1 MRKRAK
7 RVFVG
12 ILLGLPA
19 GIYTLNYMINALAT
33 EYEMKMVVGPMT
45 YCISIVLTFGVSLV
59 ESLMVARKS
68 KKVDM
73 VEALKGAE

>member
-1 MRKRAK
+1 
-7 RVFVG
+7 
-12 ILLGLPA
+12 
-19 GIYTLNYMINALAT
+19 MINALAT

-59 ESLMVARKS
+59 VSLMVARKS